1 MFLGKGVL
9 KICSNFTGEHPCRS
23 AISIKLLCNFIEITL
38 RHGFSPVNL
47 LHIFRTPFLKNISG
61 WLLLNVA
68 QKSLR
73 VWKKYKRSL
82 FSSVQ
87 HCYMFLT
94 KSSKMNCKVP
104 HFCKISIIVY
114 IFDRFLC
121 QRRFL
126 QDLLWVSVCSA
137 KFLVGSGGFLL
148 WFFQKRNTPTFIRNI
163 ATEQVLMIFL
173 CAQT

>member
-1 MFLGKGVL
+1 MAASECSTEVPTCLE
-9 KICSNFTGEHPCRS
+9 KIQK
-23 AISIKLLCNFIEITL
+23 ISFF
-38 RHGFSPVNL
+38 FSSTL
-47 LHIFRTPFLKNISG
+47 LHVFDHF
-61 WLLLNVA
+61 A
-68 QKSLR
+68 
-73 VWKKYKRSL
+73 
-82 FSSVQ
+82 
-87 HCYMFLT
+87 
-94 KSSKMNCKVP
+94 SKMNCKVP

-148 WFFQKRNTPTFIRNI
+148 WFFQKRNTSTFIRNI

-173 CAQT
+173 CAQTWSEKFLEWFWPQKPQMLSKKMTLKKKKDFEVTVWTQEKFLIQTVDLL